1 MYTKSIEKVGIYD
14 AAGAILSGS
23 PPLEEAYWFGEGVLP
38 LLEGR
43 GPWRHPAPGPAAEQ
57 VSAPFAPARAE
68 PIAREK
74 AAAP

>member
-1 MYTKSIEKVGIYD
+1 MYIKSIEKVGID
-14 AAGAILSGS
+14 AAAGAVLPGY
-23 PPLEEAYWFGEGVLP
+23 PPLEQAYWFGEGVLP
-38 LLEGR
+38 RPESQ

-57 VSAPFAPARAE
+57 VSTPFAPARAE